1 LSDLNGLFI
10 LYSVKKENPSE
21 GTYSKITFTSNET
34 YGYGYFT
41 LNNRFRIRIKY
52 LDNGFN
58 INRDEIGSFT
68 LNNNK
73 INMTVDTTGESKES
87 EISFTN
93 NTLTVVTDFT
103 EDKGY
108 ILTME
113 LKKQSNILNKS
124 NLNILAGWNLITVS
138 NFIKPIEDFNAIS
151 SSINTVWKWKGNSWQ
166 IWSPNQEIMNLIK
179 QYKLDVIK
187 EILAG
192 EGFWINSKN
201 SSALPVDNF
210 FDFKP
215 EMIFKINSGW
225 NLVGVVSD
233 IVPTALPISSE
244 VKTIWQ
250 WDANN
255 NKWRIWSP
263 IESINQLISEYSIEK
278 ITTLKKLEGFW
289 VNK

>member
-1 LSDLNGLFI
+1 
-10 LYSVKKENPSE
+10 
-21 GTYSKITFTSNET
+21 
-34 YGYGYFT
+34 
-41 LNNRFRIRIKY
+41 
-52 LDNGFN
+52 
-58 INRDEIGSFT
+58 
-68 LNNNK
+68 
-73 INMTVDTTGESKES
+73 MTVDTTGESKES

-201 SSALPVDNF
+201 SASLPVDNF
-210 FDFKP
+210 FNFKP
-215 EMIFKINSGW
+215 EMIFKLNSGW
-225 NLVGVVSD
+225 NLVGVLSD
-233 IVPTALPISSE
+233 IMPSELPNSNG

-250 WDANN
+250 WDAANS
-255 NKWRIWSP
+255 KWQIWSP
-263 IESINQLISEYSIEK
+263 DSNIMKLVNDYKLES